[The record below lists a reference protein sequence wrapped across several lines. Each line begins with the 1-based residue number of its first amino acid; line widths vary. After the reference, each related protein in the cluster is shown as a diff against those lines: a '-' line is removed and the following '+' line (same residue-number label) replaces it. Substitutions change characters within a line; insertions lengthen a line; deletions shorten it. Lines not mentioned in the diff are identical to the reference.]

1 MAGGTGAAVGGLLV
15 VTFAVALGL
24 LVAVSVVTLF
34 MMVGLNRSI
43 RAVQRD
49 LARVA
54 VALDHLATR
63 LRDDETRSHT
73 MSSEDMEAR
82 RQAALARLGEGSK
95 PRQEEEETEVEGGEN
110 Q

>member
-1 MAGGTGAAVGGLLV
+1 MAGGTSGAVGGLLAV
-15 VTFAVALGL
+15 AFAVALAL
-24 LVAVSVVTLF
+24 LVAVSILMLF
-34 MMVGLNRSI
+34 MVVGLKRSI

-82 RQAALARLGEGSK
+82 RQAALARLGEESRL
-95 PRQEEEETEVEGGEN
+95 RQTEGEAGVAAEE
-110 Q
+110 